1 MTWRIPCRS
10 QNDAIAGDP
19 TPRYPVSA
27 LGEKAYAQMYELFT
41 EHGTYTNHAAC
52 WSDCKDWFAAAI
64 GSAERAGLG
73 AEASRL
79 RTRFEH
85 IRKVYRSQFS

>member
-1 MTWRIPCRS
+1 MG
-10 QNDAIAGDP
+10 QA
-19 TPRYPVSA
+19 TPSKDESYKEFEA
-27 LGEKAYAQMYELFT
+27 LGEKAYAQMYEIFT
-41 EHGTYTNHAAC
+41 EHGTYTNPAAC

-64 GSAERAGLG
+64 GSAERTGLG

-79 RTRFEH
+79 RTRLDH